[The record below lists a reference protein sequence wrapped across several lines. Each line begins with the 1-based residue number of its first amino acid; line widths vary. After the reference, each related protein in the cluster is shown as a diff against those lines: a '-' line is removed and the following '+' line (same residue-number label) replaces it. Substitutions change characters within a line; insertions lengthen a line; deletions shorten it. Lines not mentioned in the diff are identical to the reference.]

1 MRAFAESL
9 AKAAPCDKPTMGG
22 FGGVLLA
29 LVGIEIRS
37 YRSFERFGRQFIQQA
52 RETAAEHW
60 HRIEFHLVFLIFL
73 SIEKISKR
81 KNIVAKPAV
90 R

>member
-1 MRAFAESL
+1 
-9 AKAAPCDKPTMGG
+9 MGG

-52 RETAAEHW
+52 RAPVTKVCAA
-60 HRIEFHLVFLIFL
+60 FGGV
-73 SIEKISKR
+73 
-81 KNIVAKPAV
+81 
-90 R
+90 